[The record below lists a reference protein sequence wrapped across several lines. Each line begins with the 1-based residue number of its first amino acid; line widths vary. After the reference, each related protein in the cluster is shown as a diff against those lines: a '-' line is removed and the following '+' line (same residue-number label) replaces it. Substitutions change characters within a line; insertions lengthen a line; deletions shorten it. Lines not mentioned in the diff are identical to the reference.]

1 MTRYGEQILAIV
13 MRKGE
18 HPTAEQIFLEMKANN
33 PKIAQGTVYNN
44 LNNLVKEGRIIRISE
59 SGFPDMFDNTTHH
72 GHMICVKCGR
82 LTDVNLPGFTDTI
95 EQNTEGKITSYDL
108 RVRYICP
115 ECMKKID
122 ITD

>member
-1 MTRYGEQILAIV
+1 
-13 MRKGE
+13 
-18 HPTAEQIFLEMKANN
+18 
-33 PKIAQGTVYNN
+33 
-44 LNNLVKEGRIIRISE
+44 
-59 SGFPDMFDNTTHH
+59 MFDNTTHQDH
-72 GHMICVKCGR
+72 RTCVKGGR
-82 LTDVNLPGFTDTI
+82 LTEGNLPEFTDTI

>member
-1 MTRYGEQILAIV
+1 
-13 MRKGE
+13 
-18 HPTAEQIFLEMKANN
+18 MKANN

-72 GHMICVKCGR
+72 DHMICVKCGR
-82 LTDVNLPGFTDTI
+82 LTDVKLPDFTDTI
-95 EQNTEGKITSYDL
+95 EQNTAGKITSYDL